1 MVTEGK
7 YITVGQISKP
17 YGLHGDVKVIPYTDF
32 PDRFLKTKRLFVLQN
47 NHVLEKQV
55 ERANVQENKIIIKLA
70 DINTPEEAG
79 KFRGALLQI
88 PPDEVSELPEGSYY
102 YFQIVGLSVYTLE
115 GKPIGVIEEIL
126 NTGSNDVYLVK
137 DPENKREILLPA
149 IKDVVKKIDLEEK
162 SMFVDLLPGLLEE

>member
-1 MVTEGK
+1 MVTEEK

-17 YGLHGDVKVIPYTDF
+17 YGLRGDVKVIPYTDF
-32 PDRFLKTKRLFVLQN
+32 PDRFLTTKRLFVLQN

-55 ERANVQENKIIIKLA
+55 ERACVQENKIIIKLA
-70 DINTPEEAG
+70 GINTPEEAG
-79 KFRGALLQI
+79 KFRGALLQV
-88 PPDEVSELPEGSYY
+88 PPDEVKELPEGSYY
-102 YFQIVGLSVYTLE
+102 YFQIVGLAVYTLE